1 MTQLLEN
8 LPLFLKGTAET
19 LYMTFGSALFAY
31 LFGLP
36 LGVLVVITR
45 RDGILP
51 RPRIN
56 AVLEWIVNIGR
67 SVPFLILM
75 VAMIPVTRFVA
86 GKAIGPTAA
95 IVSLVTAAVPFVAR
109 MVEGSL
115 SELDRGVLEAARTMG
130 ATTWDIILH
139 VYLPESLPS
148 LVRGVSL
155 TTITLMGYSAMG
167 GACGAGGLG
176 DIAIRFGYHR
186 YQYDMMVA
194 TIVLLILFVQIIQ
207 SVFSFLSKKIDRR
220 IV

>member
-45 RDGILP
+45 KDGILP

-115 SELDRGVLEAARTMG
+115 SEVDRGVLEAARTMG

-167 GACGAGGLG
+167 GACGTGGLG

-186 YQYDMMVA
+186 YQYDMMAA

>member
-45 RDGILP
+45 KDGILP

-115 SELDRGVLEAARTMG
+115 SEVDRGVLEAARTMG

-186 YQYDMMVA
+186 YQYDMMAA